1 MRREFPGLE
10 RARPFDLLVIGG
22 GIYGAWVAYDAALR
36 GLEVAVVERD
46 DWGAGTS
53 SASSKLIHGGLR
65 YLEHYHF
72 GLVRKSLL
80 ERRRLLRLAP
90 HQVRPLRFVIPSYRG
105 DRVGRLRLRAGL
117 TLYDLLAGG
126 ARDGMGHHVLDR
138 ARVLAASPFLEG
150 RGLLGGFEYGDGV
163 MDDARLTLE
172 VVAAAIARG
181 AAAVNHAAAGRL
193 ILRAGEAAGARITDG
208 ESGQALDVPARVTVN
223 CAGPWAPALLSG
235 THGRPAV
242 RYQKGIHLVMPS
254 LAVDHAL
261 LVMAHADG
269 RPYFLI
275 PWYGRTLLGTTDT
288 LYEGDPDAVT
298 VDRSNTAY
306 LLRDAARVLGA
317 AAWREADVVSS
328 FAGLRTLQARPAA
341 SPGAASREWALLS
354 PLPRLLMP
362 VGGKYTAARAD
373 AARIVDRA
381 VALLGRADL
390 RSRTEA
396 SALPWAPSGPFDAWR
411 ERAVREGRAA
421 GLDPETAAWC
431 ARRFGSGVSAI
442 HRLAASDPDLAAR
455 LHPDAPFC
463 RAEVVHAARSEM
475 ALTLEDILRRR
486 VPLTLVVRPEE
497 LPLAEAAGLAGAE
510 LGWSF
515 DRREEE
521 VRRMRRAVAAR

>member
-1 MRREFPGLE
+1 MRREFPRLE
-10 RARPFDLLVIGG
+10 RVRPFDLLVIGG

-36 GLEVAVVERD
+36 GLEVAIVERD

-65 YLEHYHF
+65 YLEHYHLA
-72 GLVRKSLL
+72 LVRKSLL

-126 ARDGMGHHVLDR
+126 ARDGMGHDVLDR
-138 ARVLAASPFLEG
+138 ERVLAASPFLEE
-150 RGLLGGFEYGDGV
+150 RGLLGGFEYGDAV

-172 VVAAAIARG
+172 VVAAAVARG
-181 AAAVNHAAAGRL
+181 AVAVNHAAADRL
-193 ILRAGEAAGARITDG
+193 ILRAGEAEGARITDG
-208 ESGQALDVPARVTVN
+208 ESGETLDVPARVTVN
-223 CAGPWAPALLSG
+223 CAGPWAAALLSG
-235 THGRPAV
+235 SPARAAV

-254 LAVDHAL
+254 LGVDHAL

-288 LYEGDPDAVT
+288 LYEGDPDDVT
-298 VDRSNTAY
+298 VDAENTTY

-317 AAWREADVVSS
+317 TGWREEDVVSS

-373 AARIVDRA
+373 AVRIVDGA
-381 VALLGRADL
+381 VALLGRSDR
-390 RSRTEA
+390 RSRTA
-396 SALPWAPSGPFDAWR
+396 DRVLPWTPSEPFEAWR
-411 ERAVREGRAA
+411 ERAVREGVAA
-421 GLDPETAAWC
+421 GLDGETAAGC
-431 ARRFGSGVSAI
+431 ARRFGTGAPAI
-442 HRLAASDPDLAAR
+442 HRLAASDPVLAGR

-463 RAEVVHAARSEM
+463 RAEVVHAARAEM
-475 ALTLEDILRRR
+475 ARTLEDILRRR
-486 VPLTLVVRPEE
+486 VPLALVVRPEA
-497 LPLAEAAGLAGAE
+497 LPLAEAAALAGAE
-510 LGWSF
+510 LGWGA
-515 DRREEE
+515 DRRDEE
-521 VRRMRRAVAAR
+521 VRRMGRRVASR